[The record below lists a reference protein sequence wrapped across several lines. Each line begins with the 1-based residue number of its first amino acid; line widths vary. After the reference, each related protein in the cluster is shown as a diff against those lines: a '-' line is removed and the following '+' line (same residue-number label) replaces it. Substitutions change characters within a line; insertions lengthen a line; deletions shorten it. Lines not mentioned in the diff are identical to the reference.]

1 MIAIINKSELAKL
14 RADAAEL
21 EAIKKKEIEQYASL
35 HREDFFNIHH
45 PDFSDAV
52 EPAFKAEGIQYYRF
66 KSEVRMPWSRYTIMQ
81 TLLSAQDLR
90 MDHELLA
97 GFIQVMRKAININA
111 KGEINLTTLI
121 RTIDAMDSRMCF
133 QFEVNTTYAL
143 ASVMYF
149 DDTEDMYH
157 YDKAHNE
164 KKVKTWMEAKVVD
177 FFYTRPMGE
186 LLGLSNTSPQDL
198 VAFMDQQRELLAVLN
213 EPILETPKP

>member
-1 MIAIINKSELAKL
+1 MK
-14 RADAAEL
+14 
-21 EAIKKKEIEQYASL
+21 IK
-35 HREDFFNIHH
+35 DFFRRKEQHNPDVFNVKH
-45 PDFSDAV
+45 PDFIDAV
-52 EPAFKAEGIQYYRF
+52 EPAFKVGEVQYYRF

-97 GFIQVMRKAININA
+97 GFIQVMRKAINISA
-111 KGEINLTTLI
+111 KGTIDLTTLI

-213 EPILETPKP
+213 EPISETPKP